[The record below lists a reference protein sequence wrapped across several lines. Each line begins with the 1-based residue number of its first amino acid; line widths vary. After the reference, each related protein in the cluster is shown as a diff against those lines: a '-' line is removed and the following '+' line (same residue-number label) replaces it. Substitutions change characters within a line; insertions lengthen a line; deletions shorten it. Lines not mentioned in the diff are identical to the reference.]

1 MNELLTGGM
10 SAGFNGGLNR
20 GLNLNGIW
28 NLVKKNEVIVN
39 ITQTIGHCSV
49 PLLVFLNSFDS
60 TFIDITGKILSQQ
73 FLFYFYRGVSTSI
86 CRAINRAALNRAAR
100 FAF

>member
-60 TFIDITGKILSQQ
+60 TFIDITGINVILRCVI
-73 FLFYFYRGVSTSI
+73 YFHHYSHYNFS
-86 CRAINRAALNRAAR
+86 
-100 FAF
+100 